1 MLIKAKDFSVALAL
15 FLSLICKILG
25 DNQDFDLLLFV
36 LCLPI
41 VTWGWV
47 IAQSH
52 RKDQMLQMVQR
63 KELKM
68 EIDHEYALYLMM
80 TLVNDSMGDNLASQK
95 IFGQLMDLMITHIE
109 VCDDPL
115 CICDQMENFYELL
128 KLKYVHK
135 MDILPVLNKERKKY
149 RKILDDE
156 GLIGTI
162 SNITNLTCRSSDY
175 S

>member
-1 MLIKAKDFSVALAL
+1 
-15 FLSLICKILG
+15 
-25 DNQDFDLLLFV
+25 
-36 LCLPI
+36 
-41 VTWGWV
+41 
-47 IAQSH
+47 
-52 RKDQMLQMVQR
+52 
-63 KELKM
+63 M
-68 EIDHEYALYLMM
+68 EIDHEFALYLMM
-80 TLVNDSMGDNLASQK
+80 TLVNDSMGETLASQK

-109 VCDDPL
+109 ECDDPL

-135 MDILPVLNKERKKY
+135 MDILPLLKKERKKY

-162 SNITNLTCRSSDY
+162 SNITNLTCRSSAY